1 MLSTLSTTAC
11 AQAQD
16 EASTEIDVPELV
28 VMNVAE
34 GDVLNMRAEPNA
46 NAAIVGMLAPNAGGI
61 HATGEESPSLDWIE
75 VEANGATGWVNDRYL
90 GFATYYEPLPI
101 RMVCS
106 GTEPFWGMELSY
118 TRADVTYAFR
128 DEDFSTEFSAPDSPL
143 NRITIWVRTRVE
155 DETDFLVLEAGTC
168 SDGMS
173 EIAYPYS
180 LLAKLDG
187 NLLGGCCR

>member
-1 MLSTLSTTAC
+1 MFKNLANLGTLVK
-11 AQAQD
+11 QAQQMGGQMQ
-16 EASTEIDVPELV
+16 ELTGRLRQQRV
-28 VMNVAE
+28 TGA
-34 GDVLNMRAEPNA
+34 
-46 NAAIVGMLAPNAGGI
+46 AGG
-61 HATGEESPSLDWIE
+61 GLIE
-75 VEANGATGWVNDRYL
+75 VEANGATGWVNARYL

-101 RMVCS
+101 RMMCS

-155 DETDFLVLEAGTC
+155 DESDFLVLEAGTC